1 MLKQGNR
8 VIYSVKQNNKILN
21 TIRQSG
27 SIVYRYEPA
36 IYHEGTAP
44 SAPTYSTASVSGATN
59 KTITIT
65 RTGWYKLTSN
75 AGKAPGSEGHGA
87 QNGAYYEGW
96 AWLYVGD
103 TVLLW
108 GANGQT
114 TGHPSPSD
122 RYGGCGAT
130 GHSEGGGGGGGAGN
144 NGRNRSHS
152 DGSSGSGGSG
162 VVVTRIYRGVAREIT
177 MCLSAGAGGSCG
189 KNDDARTSGGGG
201 GAWGNGGDTN
211 YSTVVAAST
220 GPGGTWGKGANGT
233 RYGAGAAGAGCF
245 RDETTNTY
253 TWNTNK
259 NGGGGTAT
267 ISYYFEP
274 SPVTETIDCGSVTDD
289 NITRTLD
296 GDKVVENDLYLGYDL
311 ISGGATIRTF
321 WEKDGLLYDIK
332 PTTIDNIGT
341 YTSNSFTITDQ
352 TVRSQLS
359 ASGITPDS
367 GNTYNRTLTRSAI
380 HDTLISVEDNTDLVV
395 MNFGLI

>member
-27 SIVYRYEPA
+27 SVVYRYEPA

-44 SAPTYSTASVSGATN
+44 TTPTYGIRTVSGATN
-59 KTITIT
+59 ATITIT
-65 RTGWYKLTSN
+65 RTGWYKLTTS
-75 AGKAPGSEGHGA
+75 AAKTGGSENTGA
-87 QNGAYYEGW
+87 YNSSYYEGW
-96 AWLYVGD
+96 AWLVVGD
-103 TVLLW
+103 SVLLW
-108 GANGQT
+108 GASGMT
-114 TGHPSPSD
+114 TGHPNPSD
-122 RYGGCGAT
+122 KYGGCGAT

-144 NGRNRSHS
+144 NGRARSHS
-152 DGSSGSGGSG
+152 DGGNGAAGSG

-177 MCLSAGAGGSCG
+177 LCLAAGNGGHCG
-189 KNDDARTSGGGG
+189 SNDGSRSSGGGG
-201 GAWGNGGDTN
+201 GAMGNGGST
-211 YSTVVAAST
+211 YSVAVAATS
-220 GPGGTWGKGANGT
+220 GPLGDWGKGDNGT
-233 RYGAGAAGAGCF
+233 HYGVGAMGAACF

-253 TWNTNK
+253 TWNKNR
-259 NGGGGTAT
+259 NGGAGTST

-274 SPVTETIDCGSVTDD
+274 SPVTETIDCGSLTDD
-289 NITRTLD
+289 NITRTID
-296 GDKVVENDLYLGYDL
+296 CGAVVENDLYLGYDL
-311 ISGGATIRTF
+311 IAGGATIRTF